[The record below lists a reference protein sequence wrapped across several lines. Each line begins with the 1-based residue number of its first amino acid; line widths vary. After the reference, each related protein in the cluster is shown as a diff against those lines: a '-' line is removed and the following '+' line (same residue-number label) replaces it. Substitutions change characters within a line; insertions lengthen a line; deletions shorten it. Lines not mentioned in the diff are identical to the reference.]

1 MAHVISWAIIPGCR
15 KIELHLR
22 FDRTLTMKARRM
34 SRGNSTEENNSRSTG
49 ITDLIATLEHQIE
62 ELLDLSTLGAY
73 TTANDGT
80 CLSITSQALRWIGC
94 SSESIIGKKAPL
106 LPRAVMNWDALQ
118 RGVAQ
123 LQSQGQAE
131 IEVSLVDENSKQ
143 RFFRLVV
150 AVLYD
155 ASGQPSARRS
165 LFYDVTESKRY
176 ADRQR
181 ISAMAFD
188 SQMGICITDQDWMVL
203 ELNTAF
209 SKITGYSSAD
219 LRNQSF
225 ALFFSSE
232 KDAAKHKE
240 MLHALATDEQWEGE
254 IRAKRKKGS
263 AFTGWLNV
271 SVVPAADSA
280 KRYFVVCLYDI
291 TDRKATQDE
300 INRLAF
306 FDPLTELPNRRKLNE
321 RLARVLSVIP
331 RSHLHGAL
339 LFVDL
344 DKFKAIN
351 DTKGHAAGD
360 ELLIEVAN
368 RLQRSIRDGDM
379 VARVGGDEFVVLL
392 SDLSS
397 HVEEAS
403 YQANLIGSKI
413 LKSLD
418 IPYKIDDFFFRC
430 SASIGI
436 AMFSHESRA
445 EDVFQYADMAMYRAK
460 KEGGNSLSFFDPA
473 MKAAAAA
480 YSTLEQE
487 LRQVVDLNQ
496 LELFF
501 QPQFDFE
508 GKVLS
513 AEALLRWNH
522 PVRGLLGPD
531 EFIAIAEESG
541 LIVPMGLWVLQRACE
556 QLKRW
561 ESGLPFSALQVSI
574 NISVRQF
581 RDQDFAKKITQILAH
596 VDIDP
601 SRLKLELTESL
612 MHNVDEVRPQMEKI
626 RELGVRFALDDF
638 GTGYSSLASLIQL
651 PLEQLKIDRSFI
663 ANMLSSPG
671 DGIIVKTIIAM
682 AQSLGMDV
690 IAEGLETEQEKEF
703 LRLHG
708 CSIYQGY
715 LMSPPLP
722 CALFEELVS
731 RNYQRTEIHAIS

>member
-1 MAHVISWAIIPGCR
+1 
-15 KIELHLR
+15 
-22 FDRTLTMKARRM
+22 MKARRM
-34 SRGNSTEENNSRSTG
+34 SADKSTTDNDRRSSG
-49 ITDLIATLEHQIE
+49 IAEIIAQLEHE
-62 ELLDLSTLGAY
+62 VDELLELSTLGAY
-73 TTANDGT
+73 TTDNDGT
-80 CLSITSQALRWIGC
+80 CLSINPQALAWIGC
-94 SSESIIGKKAPL
+94 ANESMLGKKTPSL
-106 LPRAVMNWDALQ
+106 SRAAMNWEALRQ
-118 RGVAQ
+118 GSDRVQ
-123 LQSQGQAE
+123 IQGQD
-131 IEVSLVDENSKQ
+131 EVEVALIDEHNKP
-143 RFFRLVV
+143 RFFRVV
-150 AVLYD
+150 TTILND
-155 ASGQPSARRS
+155 LSGQPAGRRS
-165 LFYDVTESKRY
+165 LFYDVTESKRHIE
-176 ADRQR
+176 RQR
-181 ISAMAFD
+181 ILSMAFD
-188 SQMGICITDQDWMVL
+188 SQMGICVTDQDWTVL
-203 ELNTAF
+203 EINAAF
-209 SKITGYSSAD
+209 SKITGYASAD
-219 LRNQSF
+219 LRSQSF
-225 ALFFSSE
+225 SLFLSSD
-232 KDAAKHKE
+232 KDAARKQE
-240 MLHALATDEQWEGE
+240 ILHALAVDQQWEGE
-254 IRAKRKKGS
+254 IRAKKKKGS
-263 AFTGWLNV
+263 AFTGWLNISAV
-271 SVVPAADSA
+271 PVANSV
-280 KRYFVVCLYDI
+280 KRYFVICLYDI

-300 INRLAF
+300 IHRLAF

-321 RLARVLSVIP
+321 RLARVMSVIP

-413 LKSLD
+413 LKALD
-418 IPYKIDDFFFRC
+418 SPYKIDDFVFRC

-480 YSTLEQE
+480 YITLEQE
-487 LRQVVDLNQ
+487 LRQVIDLNQ

-501 QPQFDFE
+501 QPQFDFQ
-508 GKVLS
+508 GKILS

-522 PVRGLLGPD
+522 PARGLLGPD
-531 EFIAIAEESG
+531 EFIAIAEDSG
-541 LIVPMGLWVLQRACE
+541 LIIPIGLWVLKRACE
-556 QLKRW
+556 QIKQW
-561 ESGLPFSALQVSI
+561 ESGVPFSTLQLAI
-574 NISVRQF
+574 NVSVRQF
-581 RDQDFAKKITQILAH
+581 RDQDFFRKITQVITEIG
-596 VDIDP
+596 IDP
-601 SRLKLELTESL
+601 SRLKLELTESM
-612 MHNVDEVRPQMEKI
+612 MHNIDEVRPQMEKI
-626 RELGVRFALDDF
+626 RELGVRFSLDDF

-663 ANMLSSPG
+663 ANMLSRSG

-690 IAEGLETEQEKEF
+690 IAEGLETEPEKEF

-715 LMSPPLP
+715 LLSPPLP
-722 CALFEELVS
+722 RALFEDLVR
-731 RNYQRTEIHAIS
+731 RNYLNNDIHAIS